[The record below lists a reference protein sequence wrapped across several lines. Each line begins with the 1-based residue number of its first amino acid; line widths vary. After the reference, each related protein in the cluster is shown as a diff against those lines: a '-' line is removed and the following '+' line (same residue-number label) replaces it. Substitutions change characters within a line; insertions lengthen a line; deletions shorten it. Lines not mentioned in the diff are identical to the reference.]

1 MISVDDALR
10 RILAK
15 AVPLAGEKI
24 DIHAAA
30 GRVLA
35 APLVAKL
42 DNPPFDASAM
52 DGYAVRAS
60 DVAPGKSLR
69 LIGTSQAGAPFN
81 GSVGENETARIFTGA
96 PVPSGAD
103 SIAIQE
109 EADTK
114 DNRVSFRSSVKPGA
128 FIRHRGRDFKTGQ
141 EVLPAGTRLEPFALA
156 LAAACAADIV
166 ATRRPRI
173 AIVSTGDEL
182 VSPGLIP
189 GPSQIVASNA
199 VALASLISPLAVAE
213 VHGIAPDEPGVLTEI
228 LRNSLTQSDV
238 LITSGGASVG
248 DRDYVLPVLQSLG
261 VTIEF
266 WKIAMRPGKPLMF
279 GTLGSKLIFGL
290 PGNPVSALVTSV
302 ILVLPALRRLAGLSE
317 VENMRLSMRL
327 AKPCPANGPRR
338 HYLRGRI
345 LPGGEVMPI
354 AETDSGHVSSIATA
368 NCLIEQAENDPGL
381 LAGAAVQVI
390 PLRGL

>member
-1 MISVDDALR
+1 MISVDEALQ
-10 RILAK
+10 RILAT
-15 AVPLAGEKI
+15 VTPLGNEKI
-24 DIHAAA
+24 DIYNAA
-30 GRVLA
+30 GRILA
-35 APLVAKL
+35 SPLVAKI

-60 DVAPGKSLR
+60 DVAPGKPLK
-69 LIGTSQAGAPFN
+69 LIGTSHAGAPFDGTV
-81 GSVGENETARIFTGA
+81 GSGETVRIFTGA

-103 SIAIQE
+103 AVAIQE
-109 EADTK
+109 EAKASGD
-114 DNRVSFRSSVKPGA
+114 SVVFASVTKPGA
-128 FIRHRGRDFKTGQ
+128 FIRHRGRDFKTAEQ
-141 EVLPAGTRLEPFALA
+141 VLPPGTRLDPFALA
-156 LAAACAADIV
+156 LAAACAGDITV
-166 ATRRPRI
+166 TRRPRI

-248 DRDYVLPVLQSLG
+248 DRDYVLPVLQALG

-302 ILVLPALRRLAGLSE
+302 ILVLPALRRLAGLTE

-327 AKPCPANGPRR
+327 AKPCSANGPRR

-345 LPGGEVMPI
+345 LPGGEVMPV

-381 LAGAAVQVI
+381 PAGAAVQVI
-390 PLRGL
+390 PLTGL